1 MKKKQTKEAK
11 GRLCLEGE
19 ESAVD
24 DLDAEEQNPFFGVE
38 FLFSAQNLSEFGTD
52 AVDVH

>member
-1 MKKKQTKEAK
+1 MKKKQSKEAK
-11 GRLCLEGE
+11 GRPEVE

-24 DLDAEEQNPFFGVE
+24 DLDAEEQNPFFGIE
-38 FLFSAQNLSEFGTD
+38 FLFSAQNLSESGTD